1 MPNVILDDG
10 LNIFFELKFR
20 TFLLN
25 RQLIFPHL
33 LRTNELSGLVAHD
46 LSGFICTY
54 GGAYEA
60 DRIAT
65 GDSEDE
71 I

>member
-1 MPNVILDDG
+1 LLTCDNMLFIWACQYVI
-10 LNIFFELKFR
+10 N
-20 TFLLN
+20 
-25 RQLIFPHL
+25 PL